1 MYSFGQR
8 RDTRIMDEPLFGH
21 FLKHTEVAR
30 PSRDE
35 VMGCMPTTRRVPWLP
50 CPLVQDDEVLFLK
63 HMANHIEGWSWCDL
77 DGSKHRHVI
86 LTRHPDGVLPSY
98 LAHMASPTMLD
109 LGYAHQRHILGSGQS
124 CGHHC

>member
-1 MYSFGQR
+1 
-8 RDTRIMDEPLFGH
+8 
-21 FLKHTEVAR
+21 
-30 PSRDE
+30 
-35 VMGCMPTTRRVPWLP
+35 MPTSQKGALATLSP
-50 CPLVQDDEVLFLK
+50 VQSDEVLFLK

-109 LGYAHQRHILGSGQS
+109 LGYAHQRRILT
-124 CGHHC
+124 